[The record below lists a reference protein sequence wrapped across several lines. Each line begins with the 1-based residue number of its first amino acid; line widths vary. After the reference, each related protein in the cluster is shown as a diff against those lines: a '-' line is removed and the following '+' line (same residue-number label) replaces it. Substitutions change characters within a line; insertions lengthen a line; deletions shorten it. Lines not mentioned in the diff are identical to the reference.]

1 MESKKDEESLELG
14 ILNLNI
20 NSTREAKAFA
30 EETSFGEQENKG
42 SQEFGTAILKTSDER
57 ILALEEGIKILSE
70 MTKRSSEEHR
80 RLVDEHT
87 KLISMFSDRGVEN
100 AKEIRQLKAEVETLD
115 TCLKDVTTFAHSNL
129 NDRITRLEKEETRH
143 DNRLNHLRQDVDNLD
158 KHAAENLDRIFA
170 LEYEV
175 GKIKRDGIR
184 PSEDILIDDDDEQ
197 SDVDSSSVYP
207 DNDEKVTRRDSK
219 LSVSEI
225 PLVPMALGLL

>member
-1 MESKKDEESLELG
+1 MESKKDEESLELE
-14 ILNLNI
+14 ISNLNI
-20 NSTREAKAFA
+20 NSTSEDKGFA
-30 EETSFGEQENKG
+30 EETSLDELENKG
-42 SQEFGTAILKTSDER
+42 SQEVGSAIHKTSDER

-87 KLISMFSDRGVEN
+87 RLISMFSNRGVEN
-100 AKEIRQLKAEVETLD
+100 AKEIRQLKAEVETMD
-115 TCLKDVTTFAHSNL
+115 TSLMNVTTFAHSNL

-143 DNRLNHLRQDVDNLD
+143 DNRLNNLRQDVDNLD

-197 SDVDSSSVYP
+197 ADVDSSSVYP
-207 DNDEKVTRRDSK
+207 DNDEKVTR
-219 LSVSEI
+219 
-225 PLVPMALGLL
+225 